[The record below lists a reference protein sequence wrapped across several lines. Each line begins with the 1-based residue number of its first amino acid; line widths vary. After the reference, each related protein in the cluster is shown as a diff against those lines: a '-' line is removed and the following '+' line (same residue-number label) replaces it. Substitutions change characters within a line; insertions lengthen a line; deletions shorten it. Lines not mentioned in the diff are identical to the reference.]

1 MFPDPLPRLLP
12 QAYLLLQFTF
22 KSPPGALFHSYK
34 RSANCLG
41 AAESSFHTPPGIA
54 RPAPLPFRPLLF
66 SPASQFKMNNTFASA
81 LARALPSV
89 GRQCQQPRA
98 SFFRQTR
105 ALSTTPLL
113 RAGRIESQEIEQQL
127 LGGNTSAPP
136 GVNATEPTLQSL
148 LSSSNQAVSREYT
161 QMVNDIEAKIKPYV
175 DQVPAHHIHVYAHK
189 HNTILTLTRPNGS
202 PLLSMSCGHLGFRK
216 GKRAGYDPAFQLCS
230 HVFAQIQERG
240 LLMDIQNLEII
251 YRGFHQGREAFNKIL
266 LGNEGKNIRGLVSK
280 VSDSTRLKFGGTRSS
295 RPRRLG

>member
-1 MFPDPLPRLLP
+1 
-12 QAYLLLQFTF
+12 
-22 KSPPGALFHSYK
+22 
-34 RSANCLG
+34 
-41 AAESSFHTPPGIA
+41 
-54 RPAPLPFRPLLF
+54 
-66 SPASQFKMNNTFASA
+66 MNSTFASA

-89 GRQCQQPRA
+89 GRQCQPRA

-113 RAGRIESQEIEQQL
+113 QARKTESQELERQL
-127 LGGNTSAPP
+127 LGGNTSAPI
-136 GVNATEPTLQSL
+136 GDNATEPALKSIMGGGNQS
-148 LSSSNQAVSREYT
+148 VSREYT
-161 QMVNDIEAKIKPYV
+161 QMVKDIEAKIQPYA

-189 HNTILTLTRPNGS
+189 HNTIITLTRPNGS

-216 GKRAGYDPAFQLCS
+216 GKRAGYDSAFQLSS

-240 LLMDIQNLEII
+240 LLMEIQNLEIV

-266 LGNEGKNIRGLVSK
+266 LGNEGRNIRGLVTK
-280 VSDSTRLKFGGTRSS
+280 VSDSTRLKFGGTRSP

>member
-1 MFPDPLPRLLP
+1 
-12 QAYLLLQFTF
+12 
-22 KSPPGALFHSYK
+22 
-34 RSANCLG
+34 
-41 AAESSFHTPPGIA
+41 
-54 RPAPLPFRPLLF
+54 
-66 SPASQFKMNNTFASA
+66 MNNTFTSA
-81 LARALPSV
+81 LARILPSA
-89 GRQCQQPRA
+89 GRQFQPRA

-113 RAGRIESQEIEQQL
+113 RAGKETTQELEKQL
-127 LGGNTSAPP
+127 LAGNTSAPAENTSTRSSLKTLA
-136 GVNATEPTLQSL
+136 GV
-148 LSSSNQAVSREYT
+148 SSQTVSRDFS
-161 QMVNDIEAKIKPYV
+161 QMIDDIGAKFQPYS
-175 DQVPAHHIHVYAHK
+175 DQVPAHHLHVYAHK

-230 HVFAQIQERG
+230 HVFGQIQERG

-266 LGNEGKNIRGLVSK
+266 LGNEGRNIRGLVTK
-280 VSDSTRLKFGGTRSS
+280 VTDSTRLKFGGTRSP